1 MNTTIHLN
9 NNDHYIIKKSRLY
22 RLKANIIGSKLIH
35 RSGFH
40 SDYVEY
46 YILVETDYA
55 KWQLKKRYEDFYK
68 LNSKLELIIPEIGQF
83 FPQKR
88 LFKSSDKTVK
98 ERIKYFNDY
107 LSYICCNIN
116 IFLIED
122 ILNFISIKKEII
134 QLFINKYSML
144 DICEENEVLI
154 SMRKSLIKI
163 KQKDENQSIEER
175 QRDHHFNRI
184 NKIYTERNLSKI
196 NNYYESILQYE
207 TQRQSS
213 FDWDEPVQLTPKSFV
228 IKEFLI
234 NLSENLEN
242 NTNAIYMFEKFLN
255 KDNKWIHFS
264 KNEIKMLFIGEEDT
278 NKVNK
283 EIKDFFNNFDL
294 NKRNKKIGADFKF
307 HSFVEFIETKEDFD
321 NMFSDVEEYYKLN
334 YDNKINGLFYI
345 IGNYK
350 NNTILSVGAM
360 NLLDKLVDTEYNPDA
375 EIYIN
380 EFRSLDIQ
388 KYNLLNLNNI
398 IKNNIGGNI
407 NSMKAM
413 KLLRLIFFE
422 NNNEKYERTIIKD
435 DVVYKQYLNYLNKF
449 NDY

>member
-1 MNTTIHLN
+1 MNITIHLN
-9 NNDHYIIKKSRLY
+9 NNDHYISKKSRLY
-22 RLKANIIGSKLIH
+22 RIKANIIGSKLIH

-46 YILVETDYA
+46 YMLVETDYA

-68 LNSKLELIIPEIGQF
+68 LNSKLEIIIPEISHF

-144 DICEENEVLI
+144 DITEENEVLI
-154 SMRKSLIKI
+154 SMKKSYINIEK
-163 KQKDENQSIEER
+163 KEENQSTEQR
-175 QRDHHFNRI
+175 QRDNYINII
-184 NKIYTERNLSKI
+184 NKLYIEPDLSKI

-213 FDWDEPVQLTPKSFV
+213 FDWDEPPHITPKFFV

-242 NTNAIYMFEKFLN
+242 NTNALNTFEKFLN

-264 KNEIKMLFIGEEDT
+264 KNEIRILFIGEEAT

-283 EIKDFFNNFDL
+283 EIKDFLSNLDI

-307 HSFVEFIETKEDFD
+307 HSFVEFLEKKEDID
-321 NMFSDVEEYYKLN
+321 SMFSDVEEYYKLN
-334 YDNKINGLFYI
+334 YDNKINGLFYV

-350 NNTILSVGAM
+350 NNTILSVGAI
-360 NLLDKLVDTEYNPDA
+360 NLLDKLMDTEYNPDA

-398 IKNNIGGNI
+398 IKNNIGGNM
-407 NSMKAM
+407 NNMKAM
-413 KLLRLIFFE
+413 KLLKLIFFE
-422 NNNEKYERTIIKD
+422 NNNEKYERTIMKD
-435 DVVYKQYLNYLNKF
+435 DFVYKQYLNYLNKF
-449 NDY
+449 ND